1 VNENMK
7 INTLEMDHPCF
18 LSVDSVQKFFKS
30 STKGVNEKVISKDK
44 VSSQHEINL
53 YSGGGFG
60 SDVT

>member
-1 VNENMK
+1 MNT
-7 INTLEMDHPCF
+7 NTLGMNCPCL
-18 LSVDSVQKFFKS
+18 LSVISAHKFFKC